1 MCGIVGYIGK
11 GKAGAIILGAL
22 KRLEYRGYDSAGIAV
37 LSDGGLEIKKEV
49 GKLAEIEKKH
59 DFASMK
65 GEIGIGH
72 TRWATHGIPNDV
84 NAHPHSDCKGE
95 IVLVHNGIIENYA
108 ELKEKLKAKGHAFES
123 ETDSEV
129 IAHLIEE
136 EIATGG
142 KSLSTKEAIRKALLL
157 LEGSYALAILR
168 KGEKKIFAVRK
179 SSPLIIGVGKGE
191 MFCASDVPAILEHT
205 REVVYVNDG
214 ELVELNEDGCSIEEV
229 KSGKKV
235 ARKSVKIEWTADMAR
250 KDGYEHFMLK
260 EINEQGTS
268 LRNTLNTEV
277 KLPAEMLK
285 RFSNILVVACGTSY
299 HAGLIFKYALQKH
312 LKKRCEAVL
321 GSEFAYAGA
330 AIVDKE
336 TVVVAISQ
344 SGETA
349 DTLMAVREAKRRGAK
364 IIGVT
369 NVVGSSLSRES
380 DATVY
385 IAAGPEISVV
395 ATKTFTSQIAAL
407 LKLVFVASGKS
418 AELEEMKELADVIEK
433 ILTKAEEVEELAK
446 KLVKEKDF
454 LFIGRGNSFPVAL
467 EGALKLKEITYL
479 HAEAYAGGELKH
491 GPLSL
496 LESGIPVIAIAPSDE
511 SIAKMRG
518 NIKECKA
525 RKAKIIAFSDDG
537 DVLKE
542 AEDAFAF
549 AMPKVRAEFVPI
561 AYIIPLQLLAYYLA
575 VMQKKDPDKP
585 RNLAKSVT
593 VE

>member
-1 MCGIVGYIGK
+1 MCGIIGYIGK
-11 GKAGAIILGAL
+11 GNAGSIILEGL
-22 KRLEYRGYDSAGIAV
+22 KKLEYRGYDSAGIAV
-37 LSDGGLEIKKEV
+37 LGENGLEIKKEA

-59 DFASMK
+59 DFSSMK
-65 GEIGIGH
+65 GSLGIGH

-84 NAHPHSDCKGE
+84 NAHPHADCTGN
-95 IVLVHNGIIENYA
+95 IVLVHNGIIENYS
-108 ELKEKLKAKGHAFES
+108 ELKERLKKKGHTFAS
-123 ETDSEV
+123 DTDSEV

-136 EIATGG
+136 QIDSGAD
-142 KSLSTKEAIRKALLL
+142 TKEAIRKTL
-157 LEGSYALAILR
+157 LEIDGSYALAILR
-168 KGEKKIFAVRK
+168 KGENKVYAVRK

-191 MFCASDVPAILEHT
+191 MFVASDVPAILEHT
-205 REVVYVNDG
+205 REVIYVNDG
-214 ELVELNEDGCSIEEV
+214 ELVELLADGCSIEEA
-229 KSGKKV
+229 KTGKKV
-235 ARKSVKIEWTADMAR
+235 IRKSVKVDWSADMAR

-260 EINEQGTS
+260 EIMEQHTS
-268 LRNTLNTEV
+268 LRNTLNAEV
-277 KLPAEMLK
+277 KQASELIK
-285 RFSNILVVACGTSY
+285 RMPNILVVACGSSF
-299 HAGLIFKYALQKH
+299 HAGLVFKSAVQKH
-312 LKKRCEAVL
+312 MKKRCDAVL
-321 GSEFAYAGA
+321 GSEFAYGT
-330 AIVDKE
+330 IVDKD

-349 DTLMAVREAKRRGAK
+349 DTLTAVREAKKRGAK
-364 IIGVT
+364 VIGVT

-395 ATKTFTSQIAAL
+395 ATKTFTSQIAVL
-407 LKLVFVASGKS
+407 LKLAYTASGKTT
-418 AELEEMKELADVIEK
+418 ELSEMKDLADTIEK
-433 ILTKAEEVEELAK
+433 ILSKREEIEILAK

-454 LFIGRGNSFPVAL
+454 FFIGRGNSYPVAM

-511 SIAKMRG
+511 SISKMRG
-518 NIKECKA
+518 NIKECTA
-525 RKAKIIAFSDDG
+525 RKAKIIALSDDV

-542 AEDAFAF
+542 AEAGFSF
-549 AMPKVRAEFVPI
+549 AMPKMKGDFAPML
-561 AYIIPLQLLAYYLA
+561 YIIPLQLLAYYMA
-575 VMQKKDPDKP
+575 VLQKKDPDKP